1 MELHPTRPPGRAT
14 RKALAYAAEIQR
26 LHGAGHSLEA
36 IRLALGTV
44 GIVVSRSTV
53 YREVVRV
60 RGASSPPVAA
70 LPSRPMSPRKSTPD
84 GAVRPLPSGPTSD
97 TRSGQAIAEAFMKG
111 LITNPLLKERTSP

>member
-36 IRLALGTV
+36 IRLALGSV
-44 GIVVSRSTV
+44 GVVVSRSTV

-60 RGASSPPVAA
+60 RRANGHPITSSVERRVS
-70 LPSRPMSPRKSTPD
+70 LMTSTTLAP
-84 GAVRPLPSGPTSD
+84 VRPLPSGLTSD

-111 LITNPLLKERTSP
+111 RITNPLLQERNPP

>member
-1 MELHPTRPPGRAT
+1 MELHPTRPPGRVT

-36 IRLALGTV
+36 IRLALGSV
-44 GIVVSRSTV
+44 GVAVSRSTV

-60 RGASSPPVAA
+60 RGAKVHPIAFPVE
-70 LPSRPMSPRKSTPD
+70 RRMSPMTSTTVGP
-84 GAVRPLPSGPTSD
+84 VRPLPSSLTSD

-111 LITNPLLKERTSP
+111 RITNPLLQERNPP

>member
-36 IRLALGTV
+36 IRLALGSV
-44 GIVVSRSTV
+44 GVVVSRSTV
-53 YREVVRV
+53 YREVIRV
-60 RGASSPPVAA
+60 RGASSPQVAA
-70 LPSRPMSPRKSTPD
+70 SPARPMSPVTSTTLAP
-84 GAVRPLPSGPTSD
+84 VRPLQSGLSSD

-111 LITNPLLKERTSP
+111 RITNPLLQERNPP

>member
-36 IRLALGTV
+36 IRLALGSV
-44 GIVVSRSTV
+44 GVVVGRSTV

-70 LPSRPMSPRKSTPD
+70 LLARPMSPVTST
-84 GAVRPLPSGPTSD
+84 AVGPVRALPSGLSSD
-97 TRSGQAIAEAFMKG
+97 TRSGQAIAEAFMKSR
-111 LITNPLLKERTSP
+111 ITNPLLQERNPP